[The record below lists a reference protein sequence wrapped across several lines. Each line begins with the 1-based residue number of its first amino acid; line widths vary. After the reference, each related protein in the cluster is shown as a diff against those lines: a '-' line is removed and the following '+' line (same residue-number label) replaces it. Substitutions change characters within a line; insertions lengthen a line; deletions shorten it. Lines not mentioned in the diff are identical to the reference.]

1 MTDDSPR
8 RLCRTVCV
16 TRSRTGRSAS
26 NPNASRP
33 NLRISAE
40 SVRDLCRDP
49 RILTV
54 IHSMHSGLGGLRH
67 LLPYASVTNVIAPAR
82 RRRAFLAAAL
92 AVFGLSVGPAL
103 HGELH
108 ARDRENA
115 LERLFQI
122 AFREHRGPGYSQE
135 LARAAEEALGAGAGH
150 SHQHGAPAA
159 EHGAGSLAHLA
170 LAVHPASP
178 PPPLPPPATVEEH
191 PAAKYSPAHLP
202 PRYLVPDR
210 AQGPPRG

>member
-1 MTDDSPR
+1 M
-8 RLCRTVCV
+8 
-16 TRSRTGRSAS
+16 
-26 NPNASRP
+26 
-33 NLRISAE
+33 
-40 SVRDLCRDP
+40 
-49 RILTV
+49 
-54 IHSMHSGLGGLRH
+54 
-67 LLPYASVTNVIAPAR
+67 
-82 RRRAFLAAAL
+82 
-92 AVFGLSVGPAL
+92 FGLCIGPAL

-108 ARDRENA
+108 ARERESA

-122 AFREHRGPGYSQE
+122 AFRRDRGPGYSQE
-135 LARAAEEALGAGAGH
+135 LARAADEALGAGH

-178 PPPLPPPATVEEH
+178 PPPLPPPATVDERATAE
-191 PAAKYSPAHLP
+191 YSASHLS